1 MPRENSDQRED
12 ILDSKEKK
20 KVQNKL
26 AQRRF
31 RDKVK

>member
-1 MPRENSDQRED
+1 MPREHSDRRED
-12 ILDSKEKK
+12 VLDLKEKK